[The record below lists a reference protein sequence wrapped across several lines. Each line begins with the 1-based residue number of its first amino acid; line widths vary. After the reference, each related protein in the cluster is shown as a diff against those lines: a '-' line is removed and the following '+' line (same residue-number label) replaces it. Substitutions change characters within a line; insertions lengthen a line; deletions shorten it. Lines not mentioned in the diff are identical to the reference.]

1 MQQVF
6 NPLLLYFELV
16 HFYNNAEK
24 KRKSFR
30 GKTPAFFLGVFF
42 KKKRLLFDRE
52 EQTQTEEFEPIFF
65 LQNKKELFFCLGAD
79 EPPLRTRKMQKE
91 KEFTTRTTRGQRENI
106 Y

>member
-30 GKTPAFFLGVFF
+30 GKTPAFFLGVFAQKLAELNLAPRF
-42 KKKRLLFDRE
+42 ASVSRLS
-52 EQTQTEEFEPIFF
+52 
-65 LQNKKELFFCLGAD
+65 GAWRRPG
-79 EPPLRTRKMQKE
+79 EWVWWRCAGRQQLR
-91 KEFTTRTTRGQRENI
+91 G
-106 Y
+106 

>member
-42 KKKRLLFDRE
+42 KKKRLLFNDR
-52 EQTQTEEFEPIFF
+52 EEFEPIFF

>member
-6 NPLLLYFELV
+6 NPLLLYFQLV

-42 KKKRLLFDRE
+42 RRRDLLFNDR
-52 EQTQTEEFEPIFF
+52 EEFEPIF